1 MEVVII
7 LLLGWVLPILV
18 CSWLADRQGKDM
30 IKVFACSFFLGWI
43 GGILALLLL
52 PGGEPNDPLL
62 KQWEK
67 EDAELE
73 RQRNEAALRAMGK
86 LPQQQSQLT
95 PERRRELEKLIGG
108 KRKPK

>member
-1 MEVVII
+1 MEIALIVSLAWIA
-7 LLLGWVLPILV
+7 PILV

-52 PGGEPNDPLL
+52 PGGEPHDP
-62 KQWEK
+62 QAEK
-67 EDAELE
+67 WAREDAELE
-73 RQRNEAALRAMGK
+73 KQRNEAALRAMGK
-86 LPQQQSQLT
+86 SPSEQSKFT

-108 KRKPK
+108 KKKSL